1 MHILENINLNSDKF
15 WLKLSVLNSEFTEY
29 IQVLHKNHF
38 YNKTIKILL
47 DDFMLGKIE
56 KNDSIKLGT
65 LIQITKLIPN
75 PSSSDKKDVK

>member
-15 WLKLSVLNSEFTEY
+15 WLKLSVSNSEFTEY

-56 KNDSIKLGT
+56 KNDSKKIVVQLV
-65 LIQITKLIPN
+65 TKPIPN

>member
-56 KNDSIKLGT
+56 KNDSKKIVVQLV
-65 LIQITKLIPN
+65 TKPIPN

>member
-56 KNDSIKLGT
+56 KNDSKKIVVQLV
-65 LIQITKLIPN
+65 TKPIPN
-75 PSSSDKKDVK
+75 PSSSDKKD

>member
-15 WLKLSVLNSEFTEY
+15 WLKFSVSNSEFTEY

-56 KNDSIKLGT
+56 KNDSKKIVVQLV
-65 LIQITKLIPN
+65 TKSIPN

>member
-56 KNDSIKLGT
+56 KNDSKKIVVQLV
-65 LIQITKLIPN
+65 TKLIPN